1 MDSWNNYSI
10 VNWGGLLKARSRT
23 HLRFTWFK
31 QNSNAKWWGTKLFC
45 SKLLKGIYE
54 TRNDVT
60 GKRWYMRVRSTTP
73 EVDNLRGNF
82 DSGVSHLSE
91 KDFRDEYI
99 MNLHLRNKNFPVIF
113 GNLRIIYTK
122 LSNSLYQYASFD

>member
-1 MDSWNNYSI
+1 
-10 VNWGGLLKARSRT
+10 
-23 HLRFTWFK
+23 
-31 QNSNAKWWGTKLFC
+31 
-45 SKLLKGIYE
+45 
-54 TRNDVT
+54 
-60 GKRWYMRVRSTTP
+60 MRVRSTTP

-99 MNLHLRNKNFPVIF
+99 MNLHLRNKKFPVIY
-113 GNLRIIYTK
+113 GNIRIIYTK